1 MSKGILGKKLGMTRI
16 FQDGKVIPVTVIE
29 AGPCVVTQIKT
40 KENDGYDAIQVGF
53 SPVKENRVNKPT
65 KGHFAKAG
73 VAPTRYLREF
83 RVDHVD
89 EYTVGQEIKIDI
101 FEDGEMVDVI
111 GKTKG
116 KGFAGMIK
124 KNHFSCGPMAHGSK
138 YHRGPGSLGA
148 MGPARVFKGRPLPGR
163 MGGNRVTVQNLTVA
177 KVDVDKNVILVKG
190 AIPGSKKG
198 LVTIR
203 SAVKA
208 R

>member
-53 SPVKENRVNKPT
+53 SPVKEKNVNKPS

-83 RVDHVD
+83 RVDNVAD
-89 EYTVGQEIKIDI
+89 YTVGQEIKLDI

-111 GKTKG
+111 GKSKG
-116 KGFAGMIK
+116 KGFAGVIK
-124 KNHFSCGPMAHGSK
+124 RHN
-138 YHRGPGSLGA
+138 YHRGPMSHGSRFHRKPGSLGA
-148 MGPARVFKGRPLPGR
+148 MGPARVFKGKPLPGR

-177 KVDVDKNVILVKG
+177 KVDVDRNVILVKG

-198 LVTIR
+198 LVTVR

-208 R
+208 K

>member
-16 FQDGKVIPVTVIE
+16 FQEGKVIPVTVIE

-53 SPVKENRVNKPT
+53 SPVKEKNVNKPA

-83 RVDHVD
+83 RVDNVAD
-89 EYTVGQEIKIDI
+89 YAVGQEIKLDI
-101 FEDGEMVDVI
+101 FEDGEIVDVI

-124 KNHFSCGPMAHGSK
+124 KNNFSRGPMAHGSK

-190 AIPGSKKG
+190 AIPGSRKG

-208 R
+208 K